1 MRLAKDESLRSL
13 THHEGLAAACATMS
27 EIAAEEKY
35 TTSDAKLRPKKFT
48 RSSRPPIFAASC
60 PLIGQPDAK

>member
-1 MRLAKDESLRSL
+1 
-13 THHEGLAAACATMS
+13 MS